1 MKNRSDIYND
11 NNKLILQVQDFE
23 SDAYIIFTF
32 EENKDSYAVITDGV
46 EIIWLLKKVESTK
59 DNYIKYM
66 LTSEKEFNIFVK
78 EIREYIID
86 NQILAIDNKTSLAQI
101 LDEQINEM
109 HEEDWKNEN

>member
-1 MKNRSDIYND
+1 MFGISTLSVD
-11 NNKLILQVQDFE
+11 NPV
-23 SDAYIIFTF
+23 S
-32 EENKDSYAVITDGV
+32 VISKFSSV
-46 EIIWLLKKVESTK
+46 SNIWLLKKVESTK

-66 LTSEKEFNIFVK
+66 LTSEKEFNIFVN

-109 HEEDWKNEN
+109 HEEDLKNEN